1 VTSSVFFISEIFLP
15 LAYFSEIWTQKK
27 HYYRQKF
34 IHFDHFS
41 STFRAFIQH
50 PDELASGYVLV
61 VPPGRKT
68 KNHRKNTGDK
78 G

>member
-1 VTSSVFFISEIFLP
+1 MYIKSLLNRKLRFNLREVTSSVFFISEIFLP

-41 STFRAFIQH
+41 SI
-50 PDELASGYVLV
+50 
-61 VPPGRKT
+61 
-68 KNHRKNTGDK
+68 
-78 G
+78 